1 MQSAIQGTAQGTSEI
16 SLNKVSVFLKHYL
29 VKNDALETAIPF
41 TSTGQKHHHKESYS
55 YRTDS
60 AICSGDI

>member
-29 VKNDALETAIPF
+29 VINDALEAAILF
-41 TSTGQKHHHKESYS
+41 TSTG
-55 YRTDS
+55 R
-60 AICSGDI
+60 

>member
-16 SLNKVSVFLKHYL
+16 SLNKVSVFLKHL
-29 VKNDALETAIPF
+29 VKNDALEAAIPF